1 MSKNHPNDNMY
12 SILGKLEAL
21 KPTPEEKRFA
31 LVKEI
36 RESVE
41 AKGSVL
47 QGVDAVQARLAE
59 QFAKEGVVDSLRAKN
74 YDRLSKRSYDQADK
88 TKPGGVSVY
97 NVDKINKG
105 DDRAAKAA
113 ELRGEKVNGMA
124 EAYNP
129 VKAVKQCAKDY
140 MEMNGYTSV
149 DQLEAED
156 IESIGGDCQMNYQ
169 DVCEIL
175 GCKLP
180 DSLGPVKSYDE
191 HGDMEECAGCAMG
204 ECAEHGM
211 YEGEISH
218 PDKGVTRH
226 TKTDYPGYPTDDAD
240 DIDDENKGKRG
251 RPRKHAKK
259 VATGLGRGRPV
270 KAKAPVYS
278 KMSDPFGRTTGAVP
292 KSKTKGQVHSMAEAM
307 TQLDSRFTRI
317 SEGLNFKRMAEE
329 THQSIDEL
337 MSELQQ
343 DINNYKTSGHC
354 SEKLKDF
361 LTVHSHS
368 KKQMADEA
376 TMAAKALP
384 PAVNPHPVGSDA
396 MAGKQDLA
404 PRKPGMFAAI
414 KDIAQGVNNFVKSR
428 PETGPTHEE
437 ADPLEE
443 ELRQLAELAGIRT
456 EGNSFSDKLAHTSKG
471 DSFVQDGKTYTNNS
485 SIADEVVDEEETDE
499 GNLYGNN
506 VRDAK
511 ADGKK
516 QADLDND
523 GDLDPVKED
532 KLEVSEPNTKPV
544 NNPKPEYKTMKQSTL
559 NPGEDDNGEKAMH
572 GDKPTFKNGDNPLTK
587 PSVKEA
593 VNTLEARLA
602 AEYESI
608 KKVG

>member
-1 MSKNHPNDNMY
+1 MKNHPHDNIY

-21 KPTPEEKRFA
+21 KPTTQEKHDA
-31 LVKEI
+31 TVKQI
-36 RESVE
+36 YESVE
-41 AKGSVL
+41 AQGSILKGLREVSSVET
-47 QGVDAVQARLAE
+47 RLAR
-59 QFAKEGVVDSLRAKN
+59 QFAESDFSKMSAAIQKTGKSKASADAITAAAGREKLGQKEMTR
-74 YDRLSKRSYDQADK
+74 RSVAGRKD
-88 TKPGGVSVY
+88 
-97 NVDKINKG
+97 
-105 DDRAAKAA
+105 
-113 ELRGEKVNGMA
+113 

-414 KDIAQGVNNFVKSR
+414 KDIAQGVNNFVNGR

-511 ADGKK
+511 AAGKK

>member
-1 MSKNHPNDNMY
+1 MSKNHPHDNIY

-21 KPTPEEKRFA
+21 KPTAQEKHDA
-31 LVKEI
+31 TVKKI
-36 RESVE
+36 YESVE
-41 AKGSVL
+41 AKGSIL

-59 QFAKEGVVDSLRAKN
+59 QFASEGIVDTLRSKN
-74 YDRLSKRSYDQADK
+74 YARLARRSYNQADK
-88 TKPGGVSVY
+88 TKPGQVSVY
-97 NVDKINKG
+97 DVNKMKKG

-414 KDIAQGVNNFVKSR
+414 KDIAQGVNNFVNGR

>member
-1 MSKNHPNDNMY
+1 M
-12 SILGKLEAL
+12 
-21 KPTPEEKRFA
+21 
-31 LVKEI
+31 
-36 RESVE
+36 
-41 AKGSVL
+41 
-47 QGVDAVQARLAE
+47 AV
-59 QFAKEGVVDSLRAKN
+59 
-74 YDRLSKRSYDQADK
+74 
-88 TKPGGVSVY
+88 T
-97 NVDKINKG
+97 
-105 DDRAAKAA
+105 
-113 ELRGEKVNGMA
+113 
-124 EAYNP
+124 
-129 VKAVKQCAKDY
+129 
-140 MEMNGYTSV
+140 
-149 DQLEAED
+149 
-156 IESIGGDCQMNYQ
+156 
-169 DVCEIL
+169 
-175 GCKLP
+175 
-180 DSLGPVKSYDE
+180 
-191 HGDMEECAGCAMG
+191 
-204 ECAEHGM
+204 
-211 YEGEISH
+211 
-218 PDKGVTRH
+218 
-226 TKTDYPGYPTDDAD
+226 
-240 DIDDENKGKRG
+240 
-251 RPRKHAKK
+251 
-259 VATGLGRGRPV
+259 
-270 KAKAPVYS
+270 
-278 KMSDPFGRTTGAVP
+278 
-292 KSKTKGQVHSMAEAM
+292 
-307 TQLDSRFTRI
+307 
-317 SEGLNFKRMAEE
+317 
-329 THQSIDEL
+329 
-337 MSELQQ
+337 
-343 DINNYKTSGHC
+343 
-354 SEKLKDF
+354 
-361 LTVHSHS
+361 
-368 KKQMADEA
+368 
-376 TMAAKALP
+376 
-384 PAVNPHPVGSDA
+384 
-396 MAGKQDLA
+396 QDLA

-511 ADGKK
+511 AAGKK

>member
-1 MSKNHPNDNMY
+1 MSKNHPHDNIY

-21 KPTPEEKRFA
+21 KPTAQEKHDA
-31 LVKEI
+31 TVKKI
-36 RESVE
+36 YESVE
-41 AKGSVL
+41 AKGSIL

-59 QFAKEGVVDSLRAKN
+59 QFASEGIVDTLRSKN
-74 YDRLSKRSYDQADK
+74 YARLARRSYNQADK
-88 TKPGGVSVY
+88 TKPGQVSVY
-97 NVDKINKG
+97 DVNKMKKG

-414 KDIAQGVNNFVKSR
+414 KDIAQGVNNFVNGR

-511 ADGKK
+511 AAGKK

>member
-1 MSKNHPNDNMY
+1 MKNHPHDNIY

-21 KPTPEEKRFA
+21 KPTAQEKHDA
-31 LVKEI
+31 TVKKI
-36 RESVE
+36 YESVE
-41 AKGSVL
+41 AKGSIL

-59 QFAKEGVVDSLRAKN
+59 QFASEGIVDTLRSKN
-74 YDRLSKRSYDQADK
+74 YDRLSRRSYNQADK
-88 TKPGGVSVY
+88 TKPGQVSVY
-97 NVDKINKG
+97 DVNKMKKG

-414 KDIAQGVNNFVKSR
+414 KDVAQGVNNFVKGR
-428 PETGPTHEE
+428 PETGPTYEE

-511 ADGKK
+511 AAGKK

>member
-1 MSKNHPNDNMY
+1 MSKNHPHDNIY

-21 KPTPEEKRFA
+21 KPTAQEKHDA
-31 LVKEI
+31 TVKKI
-36 RESVE
+36 YESVE
-41 AKGSVL
+41 AKGSIL

-59 QFAKEGVVDSLRAKN
+59 QFASEGIVDTLRSKN
-74 YDRLSKRSYDQADK
+74 YARLARRSYNQADK
-88 TKPGGVSVY
+88 TKPGQVSVY
-97 NVDKINKG
+97 DVNKMKKG